1 MLVDTAPRGLRW
13 QEESPV
19 SARLRPRISRMYF
32 CLFGAVWNLAL
43 GPGHVLEALGVR
55 MRGHTDS
62 FDFVALLA
70 GVFFVLLA
78 ARELALT
85 TRVDFRG
92 GKLVIRAPLAP
103 WVRFDA
109 PMSEIV
115 SFGAVPNEDGTH
127 QFGVHLRTGPDR
139 ILPLGFETV
148 PMRASWTRKR
158 PFASPVTYA
167 SFLAGRLGEMLETAR
182 RSGHDTY
189 RT

>member
-1 MLVDTAPRGLRW
+1 MGA
-13 QEESPV
+13 Q
-19 SARLRPRISRMYF
+19 LRPRISRLYF

-43 GPGHVLEALGVR
+43 GPGHVLEALRFPTRAAPGD
-55 MRGHTDS
+55 T
-62 FDFVALLA
+62 FDLVGLLA
-70 GVFFVLLA
+70 GVFFLVLA

-92 GKLVIRAPLAP
+92 GKLVVRAPLAP

-115 SFGAVPNEDGTH
+115 SFGAVPSEDGRH
-127 QFGVHLRTGPDR
+127 QVGVHMRTGPDR

-148 PMRASWTRKR
+148 PLRASWTRKR
-158 PFASPVTYA
+158 LFAAPVDYA

-189 RT
+189 RN